1 MLSQEQEIATTEKQI
16 KALDLRRQGKSYTDI
31 AKELGYSSGS
41 GAHNAVKKALR
52 KTLKEPADELRKL
65 ENARLDAM
73 LLALWPG
80 IEKGDPKAIAAAVK
94 ISDRRAKLNGLD
106 APSGVDVTSGGSQ
119 IAIVLDR

>member
-1 MLSQEQEIATTEKQI
+1 MLSQEQEIAATEKQI
-16 KALDLRRQGKSYTDI
+16 KALELRRQGKSYAEI
-31 AKELGYSSGS
+31 ARELGYSSGS

-73 LLALWPG
+73 LVGLWPG
-80 IEKGDPKAIAAAVK
+80 IEKGDPKAVTAAVK

-106 APSGVDVTSGGSQ
+106 APAEVDVTSKGSQ
-119 IAIVLDR
+119 IAVVLDR